1 MHLSIIHMA
10 VKVPVDVVADVL
22 VAWMPWR
29 CAGRCN
35 ATTSGEGCGDNEVFL
50 GRVVVV
56 VCSYQKVKHPG
67 QGLQSS
73 LDTAGIK
80 LKPKAEGVFCKPP
93 PRIGSIE
100 NLHKS

>member
-1 MHLSIIHMA
+1 MLLPTSWSLGCHGDVQVA
-10 VKVPVDVVADVL
+10 VMQPPA
-22 VAWMPWR
+22 
-29 CAGRCN
+29 
-35 ATTSGEGCGDNEVFL
+35 GEGCGDNEVFL

>member
-1 MHLSIIHMA
+1 MGKGATNKTGKLHVSTIINDQMHLSIIHMA

-50 GRVVVV
+50 GRVVVE
-56 VCSYQKVKHPG
+56 S
-67 QGLQSS
+67 
-73 LDTAGIK
+73 
-80 LKPKAEGVFCKPP
+80 
-93 PRIGSIE
+93 
-100 NLHKS
+100 